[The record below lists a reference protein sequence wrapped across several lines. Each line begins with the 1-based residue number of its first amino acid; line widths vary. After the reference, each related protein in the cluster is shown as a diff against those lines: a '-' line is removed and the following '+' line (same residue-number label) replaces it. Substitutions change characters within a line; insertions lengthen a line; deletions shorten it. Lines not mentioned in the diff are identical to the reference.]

1 MCGRGGYNDTD
12 FLRPAGVLPDGIGV
26 LMITEHD
33 VARARSPREITEEWE
48 ERMLATAA
56 MRSACSRG
64 RQRADAPCPFRT
76 AFQRDRD
83 RILHA
88 KSFRRLAGK
97 TQVFVPPFRSDHDR
111 TRLTHTLEVC
121 QVARTIA
128 RALRLNEDLVEA
140 IALGHDLG
148 HSPFGHTGEDALDAV
163 YHAYDP
169 TAHFRHNEHSLR
181 VVDLL
186 ERDGRGL
193 NLTWEVRDGIL
204 RHSKGAADWPCD
216 EAAATLEGQLVALC
230 DRIAYS
236 SHDIDDALR
245 AGLLHADDL
254 PANIVS
260 RLGVTH
266 SARLTAMVGDVISA
280 SGSLLAIRM
289 SPAMTELTNQLKDF
303 MYENLYLSRA
313 MAPRVR
319 AHVRRVVTELFHDGM
334 AHPDTVPGG
343 AEVETTAQRAR
354 LVCDHI
360 AGMTDQF
367 AEKQYR
373 RLRRS
378 PRDK

>member
-1 MCGRGGYNDTD
+1 
-12 FLRPAGVLPDGIGV
+12 
-26 LMITEHD
+26 
-33 VARARSPREITEEWE
+33 
-48 ERMLATAA
+48 MLAGPA
-56 MRSACSRG
+56 MRSAQTRG
-64 RQRADAPCPFRT
+64 RQLADPPCPLRT
-76 AFQRDRD
+76 EYQRDRD
-83 RILHA
+83 RILHSKA
-88 KSFRRLAGK
+88 FRRLAGK

-163 YHAYDP
+163 YRTYDP
-169 TAHFRHNEHSLR
+169 AAHFRHNEQSLR

-204 RHSKGAADWPCD
+204 HHSKGAADWPCH
-216 EAAATLEGQLVALC
+216 EAIAGTLEGQLVALC
-230 DRIAYS
+230 DRVAYS

-245 AGLLHADDL
+245 AGLLTVDDL
-254 PANIVS
+254 PANIVA
-260 RLGVTH
+260 RLGATH
-266 SARLTAMVGDVISA
+266 SARLTAMVGDIIAA
-280 SGSLLAIRM
+280 SHPLAIIRM

-319 AHVRRVVTELFHDGM
+319 AHVRQVVTELFHDGM
-334 AHPDTVPGG
+334 AHPISAAD
-343 AEVETTAQRAR
+343 EVAALSTPQRAR

-360 AGMTDQF
+360 AGMTDHF
-367 AEKQYR
+367 AEQQCR
-373 RLRRS
+373 RLRRMRKS
-378 PRDK
+378 GGSS